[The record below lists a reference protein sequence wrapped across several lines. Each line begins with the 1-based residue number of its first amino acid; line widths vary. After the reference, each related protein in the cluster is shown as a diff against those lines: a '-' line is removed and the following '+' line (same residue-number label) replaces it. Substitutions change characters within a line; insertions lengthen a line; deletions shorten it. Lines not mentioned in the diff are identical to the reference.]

1 MSVKQ
6 LTEGLRNPSGEF
18 SPVPFWFFND
28 KPDKDRIKEQLADY
42 VEKGVNGLVLH
53 PRIGIPGEI
62 PYLSDAYFQ
71 VVKYVVETA
80 AELHMKVVL
89 YDEGM
94 YPSGSAHGMV
104 AAANPEFAARGI
116 TITGEPGEDRVLTEL
131 PGGRYLVLRK
141 TGGTIRG
148 IHFGEDDGEDG
159 APAAADILNP
169 EAVKLFIRL
178 THDRYYEELKAYF
191 GNTIIGFFTD
201 EPCALGRN
209 AEGFR
214 EWAEGM
220 EREIAEAGG
229 RLSDLEGLFT
239 GEENVTTG
247 IYRKLIKKH
256 LRENFYKALH
266 DWCEDHGI
274 WLMGHPA
281 ESDDVEEELYFH
293 VPGQDLIMRRVSP
306 ESGGLLESDSV
317 QAKLA
322 ADIARHLG
330 RRRNSN
336 ECFGVCCR
344 EQIPWY
350 FTGKDMKWYL
360 NWMGIRGVN
369 LFIPHAFYYSVEGK
383 RKEERPPDV
392 GPNNIWWKHYRQ
404 FSDYMKRISYLMTD
418 SVNGAR
424 VAVLC
429 DNNRIPYR
437 EIACFYE
444 NQIEFNYLPAA
455 LLKKCRRETSVCAGL
470 GETQPETALPGDAV
484 LPGDAASPARNV
496 LCIEGYRY
504 EAVLNVLGEEYD
516 SQLCGAAVYHK
527 AEELLTE
534 GFRAVHTAQP
544 CPSLRTAHIYKE
556 ETEIL
561 LLSNEGDESIRTKL
575 QLPGDRGI
583 VFYDLWKNRFY
594 SPDVACGEGGKSLE
608 IELTPCEMTAVIFDG
623 GEDAGEMKSGREPEK
638 LTSAG
643 SMADDGGKG
652 KGAES
657 PELAGKR
664 RGEAPDWSGLF
675 IRESKKDNQ
684 AVYSYS
690 YYKENVTSNEIF
702 EVDGEEMAECYC
714 NESFAGVSFFA
725 PHRFEIG
732 SFLKEGENEIKLVFT
747 GNAANKYDNAG
758 LFYGLRRE
766 EGK

>member
-1 MSVKQ
+1 MSVKH
-6 LTEGLRNPSGEF
+6 LTEGLQNPSEEF
-18 SPVPFWFFND
+18 SPIPFWFFND
-28 KPDKDRIKEQLADY
+28 KPDKDRIKKQLADY

-53 PRIGIPGEI
+53 PRIGIPREI
-62 PYLSDAYFQ
+62 PYLSDACFQ
-71 VVKYVVETA
+71 VIKYVVETA

-89 YDEGM
+89 SDEGM

-104 AAANPEFAARGI
+104 VATNPEFAARGI
-116 TITGEPGEDRVLTEL
+116 TITGEPGKDRALTEL
-131 PGGRYLVLRK
+131 PDDRYLVLRK

-178 THDRYYEELKAYF
+178 THDRYYEELKEYF

-220 EREIAEAGG
+220 EREIEEAGG
-229 RLSDLEGLFT
+229 KLADLEGLFT

-256 LRENFYKALH
+256 LRETFYKALH

-306 ESGGLLESDSV
+306 ESGGLLEFDSV

-350 FTGKDMKWYL
+350 FTGRDMKWYL

-455 LLKKCRRETSVCAGL
+455 LLTKCRRETS
-470 GETQPETALPGDAV
+470 GETDFQETLKRCLYIG
-484 LPGDAASPARNV
+484 
-496 LCIEGYRY
+496 GYRY
-504 EAVLNVLGEEYD
+504 EAVLNVLGTEYD
-516 SQLCGAAVYHK
+516 EMLSGVAVYHK
-527 AEELLTE
+527 AEELLGE
-534 GFRAVHTAQP
+534 GFRAVHTARP
-544 CPSLRTAHIYKE
+544 CPALRAVHLYKE
-556 ETEIL
+556 ETEIF
-561 LLSNEGDESIRTKL
+561 LLSNEGSESIHTEL
-575 QLPGDRGI
+575 QLSGDRGL
-583 VFYDLWKNRFY
+583 VCYDLWKNRFY
-594 SPDVACGEGGKSLE
+594 SPDVVRGADGKSLE
-608 IELTPCEMTAVIFDG
+608 IELMPCEMMAVILG
-623 GEDAGEMKSGREPEK
+623 GREDAADMEELTTQYAAELPGEAK
-638 LTSAG
+638 AG
-643 SMADDGGKG
+643 KRP
-652 KGAES
+652 ES
-657 PELAGKR
+657 PELAGKLR
-664 RGEAPDWSGLF
+664 DGAPGWSGLF
-675 IRESKKDNQ
+675 TRESKKDNQ
-684 AVYSYS
+684 AVYSYIL
-690 YYKENVTSNEIF
+690 YKEKVTGDEVF
-702 EVDGEEMAECYC
+702 AVDGEEMAECYC
-714 NESFAGVSFFA
+714 NDSFAGVSFFA

-732 SFLKEGENEIKLVFT
+732 SFLKEGKNEIRLIFT

-758 LFYGLRRE
+758 LFYGIKGRQE
-766 EGK
+766 N

>member
-6 LTEGLRNPSGEF
+6 LTEGLQNPSQEF

-28 KPDKDRIKEQLADY
+28 KPDKDRIKKQLADY

-53 PRIGIPGEI
+53 PRIGIPKEI

-104 AAANPEFAARGI
+104 VAANPEFAARGI
-116 TITGEPGEDRVLTEL
+116 TITGEPGEDRVLAEL

-178 THDRYYEELKAYF
+178 THDRYYEELKEYF
-191 GNTIIGFFTD
+191 GNTVIGFFTD

-214 EWAEGM
+214 EWAGGM

-229 RLSDLEGLFT
+229 KLADLEGLFT
-239 GEENVTTG
+239 GEENAATG

-266 DWCEDHGI
+266 DWCENHDI

-418 SVNGAR
+418 SLNGAR

-455 LLKKCRRETSVCAGL
+455 LLESALSG
-470 GETQPETALPGDAV
+470 TARLPKDA
-484 LPGDAASPARNV
+484 DSRAKNA
-496 LCIEGYRY
+496 LCIAGYRY

-516 SQLCGAAVYHK
+516 SQLSGVKVYHK
-527 AEELLTE
+527 AEELLGE
-534 GFRAVHTAQP
+534 DFRAVHTAQP
-544 CPSLRTAHIYKE
+544 CPALRAVHLYKE

-561 LLSNEGDESIRTKL
+561 LLSNEGSEGIRTKL
-575 QLPGDRGI
+575 QLPGGRGL
-583 VFYDLWKNRFY
+583 VCYDLWENRFY
-594 SPDVACGEGGKSLE
+594 SPDVVCGKDGKSLE
-608 IELTPCEMTAVIFDG
+608 IELMPCEMTAVIFGG
-623 GEDAGEMKSGREPEK
+623 GEDG
-638 LTSAG
+638 
-643 SMADDGGKG
+643 AD
-652 KGAES
+652 AA
-657 PELAGKR
+657 ELAAQYAAELPEAAKAGMNRK
-664 RGEAPDWSGLF
+664 EAPDWSALF
-675 IRESKKDNQ
+675 TMESKKDNQ

-690 YYKENVTSNEIF
+690 YYKENVTGNEIF
-702 EVDGEEMAECYC
+702 AVDGEEMAECYC

-732 SFLKEGENEIKLVFT
+732 SLLKEGENEIKLVFT
-747 GNAANKYDNAG
+747 GNAANKYDKAE
-758 LFYGLRRE
+758 LFYGLGKE

>member
-6 LTEGLRNPSGEF
+6 LTEGLQNPSEEF
-18 SPVPFWFFND
+18 SPIPFWFFND
-28 KPDKDRIKEQLADY
+28 KPDKGRIKKQLADY

-53 PRIGIPGEI
+53 PRIGIPREI
-62 PYLSDAYFQ
+62 PYLSDACFQ
-71 VVKYVVETA
+71 VIKYVVETA

-104 AAANPEFAARGI
+104 VAANPEFAARGI
-116 TITGEPGEDRVLTEL
+116 TITGEPGKDRALTGL
-131 PGGRYLVLRK
+131 PGDRYLVLRK

-178 THDRYYEELKAYF
+178 THDRYYEELKEYF

-220 EREIAEAGG
+220 EREIEEAGG
-229 RLSDLEGLFT
+229 KLADLEGLFT

-256 LRENFYKALH
+256 LREIFYKALH

-306 ESGGLLESDSV
+306 ESGGLLEFDSV

-350 FTGKDMKWYL
+350 FTGRDMKWYL

-455 LLKKCRRETSVCAGL
+455 LLTKCRRETSGERDFQETLKSGL
-470 GETQPETALPGDAV
+470 YIG
-484 LPGDAASPARNV
+484 
-496 LCIEGYRY
+496 GYRY
-504 EAVLNVLGEEYD
+504 EAVLNVLGAEYD
-516 SQLCGAAVYHK
+516 EMLSGAAVYHK
-527 AEELLTE
+527 AEELLGE
-534 GFRAVHTAQP
+534 GFRAVHTARP
-544 CPSLRTAHIYKE
+544 CPALRAVHLYKE
-556 ETEIL
+556 ETEIF
-561 LLSNEGDESIRTKL
+561 LLSNEGSESIHTEL
-575 QLPGDRGI
+575 QLSGDRGL
-583 VFYDLWKNRFY
+583 VCYDLWKNRFY
-594 SPDVACGEGGKSLE
+594 SPDVVRGADGKSLE
-608 IELTPCEMTAVIFDG
+608 IELMPCEMMAVILGG
-623 GEDAGEMKSGREPEK
+623 GEDAADMEELTTQYAAELPGEAK
-638 LTSAG
+638 AG
-643 SMADDGGKG
+643 KRP
-652 KGAES
+652 ES
-657 PELAGKR
+657 PELAGKLR
-664 RGEAPDWSGLF
+664 DGAPGWSGLF
-675 IRESKKDNQ
+675 TRESKKDNQ
-684 AVYSYS
+684 AVYSYIL
-690 YYKENVTSNEIF
+690 YKEKVTGDEVF
-702 EVDGEEMAECYC
+702 AVDGEEMAECYC
-714 NESFAGVSFFA
+714 NDSFAGVSFFA

-732 SFLKEGENEIKLVFT
+732 SFLKEGKNEIRLIFT

-758 LFYGLRRE
+758 LFYGIKGRQE
-766 EGK
+766 N

>member
-1 MSVKQ
+1 MSVKH
-6 LTEGLRNPSGEF
+6 LTEGLQNPSEEF
-18 SPVPFWFFND
+18 SPIPFWFFND
-28 KPDKDRIKEQLADY
+28 KPDKDRIKKQLADY

-53 PRIGIPGEI
+53 PRIGIPREI
-62 PYLSDAYFQ
+62 PYLSDACFQ
-71 VVKYVVETA
+71 VIKYVVETA

-104 AAANPEFAARGI
+104 VAANPEFAARGI
-116 TITGEPGEDRVLTEL
+116 TITGEPGKDRALTEL
-131 PGGRYLVLRK
+131 PGDRYLVLRK

-178 THDRYYEELKAYF
+178 THDRYYEELKEYF

-220 EREIAEAGG
+220 EREIEEAGG
-229 RLSDLEGLFT
+229 KLADLEGLFT

-256 LRENFYKALH
+256 LRETFYKALH

-306 ESGGLLESDSV
+306 ESGGLLEFDSV

-350 FTGKDMKWYL
+350 FTGRDMKWYL

-455 LLKKCRRETSVCAGL
+455 LLTKCRRETS
-470 GETQPETALPGDAV
+470 GETDFQETLKRCLYIG
-484 LPGDAASPARNV
+484 
-496 LCIEGYRY
+496 GYRY
-504 EAVLNVLGEEYD
+504 EAVLNVLGAEYD
-516 SQLCGAAVYHK
+516 EMLSGVAVYHK
-527 AEELLTE
+527 AEELLGE
-534 GFRAVHTAQP
+534 GFRAVHTARP
-544 CPSLRTAHIYKE
+544 CPALRAVHLYKE
-556 ETEIL
+556 ETEIF
-561 LLSNEGDESIRTKL
+561 LLSNEGSESIHTEL
-575 QLPGDRGI
+575 QLSGDRGL
-583 VFYDLWKNRFY
+583 VCYDLWKNRFY
-594 SPDVACGEGGKSLE
+594 SPDVVRGADGKSLE
-608 IELTPCEMTAVIFDG
+608 IELMPCEMMAVILG
-623 GEDAGEMKSGREPEK
+623 GREDAADMEELTTQYAAELPGEAK
-638 LTSAG
+638 AG
-643 SMADDGGKG
+643 KRP
-652 KGAES
+652 ES
-657 PELAGKR
+657 PELAGKLR
-664 RGEAPDWSGLF
+664 DGAPGWSGLF
-675 IRESKKDNQ
+675 TRESKKDNQ
-684 AVYSYS
+684 AVYSYIL
-690 YYKENVTSNEIF
+690 YKEKVTGDEVF
-702 EVDGEEMAECYC
+702 AVDGEEMAECYC
-714 NESFAGVSFFA
+714 NDSFAGVSFFA

-732 SFLKEGENEIKLVFT
+732 SFLKEGKNEIRLIFT

-758 LFYGLRRE
+758 LFYGIKGRQE
-766 EGK
+766 N

>member
-6 LTEGLRNPSGEF
+6 LTEGLQNPSEEF
-18 SPVPFWFFND
+18 SPIPFWFFND
-28 KPDKDRIKEQLADY
+28 KPDKDRIKKQLADY

-53 PRIGIPGEI
+53 PRIGIPREI
-62 PYLSDAYFQ
+62 PYLSDACFQ
-71 VVKYVVETA
+71 VIKYVVETA

-104 AAANPEFAARGI
+104 VAANPEFAARGI
-116 TITGEPGEDRVLTEL
+116 TITGEPGKDRALTEL
-131 PGGRYLVLRK
+131 PGDRYLVLRK

-178 THDRYYEELKAYF
+178 THDRYYEELKEYF

-220 EREIAEAGG
+220 EREIEEAGG
-229 RLSDLEGLFT
+229 KLADLEGLFT

-256 LRENFYKALH
+256 LRETFYKALH

-306 ESGGLLESDSV
+306 ESGGLLEFDSV

-350 FTGKDMKWYL
+350 FTGRDMKWYL

-455 LLKKCRRETSVCAGL
+455 LLTKCRRETS
-470 GETQPETALPGDAV
+470 GETDFQETLKRCLYIG
-484 LPGDAASPARNV
+484 
-496 LCIEGYRY
+496 GYRY
-504 EAVLNVLGEEYD
+504 EAVLNVLGTEYD
-516 SQLCGAAVYHK
+516 EMLSGVAVYHK
-527 AEELLTE
+527 AEELLGE
-534 GFRAVHTAQP
+534 GFRAVHTARP
-544 CPSLRTAHIYKE
+544 CPALRAVHLYKE
-556 ETEIL
+556 ETEIFL
-561 LLSNEGDESIRTKL
+561 FSNEGSESIHTEL
-575 QLPGDRGI
+575 QLSGDRGL
-583 VFYDLWKNRFY
+583 VCYDLWKNRFY
-594 SPDVACGEGGKSLE
+594 SPDVVRGADGKSLE
-608 IELTPCEMTAVIFDG
+608 IELMPCEMMAVILG
-623 GEDAGEMKSGREPEK
+623 GREDAADMEELTTQYAAELPGEAK
-638 LTSAG
+638 AG
-643 SMADDGGKG
+643 KRP
-652 KGAES
+652 ES
-657 PELAGKR
+657 PELAGKLR
-664 RGEAPDWSGLF
+664 DGAPGWSGLF
-675 IRESKKDNQ
+675 TRESKKDNQ
-684 AVYSYS
+684 AVYSYIL
-690 YYKENVTSNEIF
+690 YKEKVTGDEVF
-702 EVDGEEMAECYC
+702 AVDGEEMAECYC
-714 NESFAGVSFFA
+714 NDSFAGVSFFA

-732 SFLKEGENEIKLVFT
+732 SFLKEGKNEIRLIFT

-758 LFYGLRRE
+758 LFYGIKGRQE
-766 EGK
+766 N

>member
-1 MSVKQ
+1 MSVKH
-6 LTEGLRNPSGEF
+6 LTEGLQNPSEEF
-18 SPVPFWFFND
+18 SPIPFWFFND
-28 KPDKDRIKEQLADY
+28 KPDKDRIKKQLADY

-53 PRIGIPGEI
+53 PRIGIPREI
-62 PYLSDAYFQ
+62 PYLSDACFQ
-71 VVKYVVETA
+71 VIKYVVETA

-104 AAANPEFAARGI
+104 VATNPEFAARGI
-116 TITGEPGEDRVLTEL
+116 TITGEPGKDRALTEL
-131 PGGRYLVLRK
+131 PDDRYLVLRK

-178 THDRYYEELKAYF
+178 THDRYYEELKEYF

-220 EREIAEAGG
+220 EREIEEAGG
-229 RLSDLEGLFT
+229 KLADLEGLFT

-256 LRENFYKALH
+256 LRETFYKALH

-306 ESGGLLESDSV
+306 ESGGLLEFDSV

-350 FTGKDMKWYL
+350 FTGRDMKWYL

-455 LLKKCRRETSVCAGL
+455 LLTKCRRETS
-470 GETQPETALPGDAV
+470 GETDFQETLKRCLYIG
-484 LPGDAASPARNV
+484 
-496 LCIEGYRY
+496 GYRY
-504 EAVLNVLGEEYD
+504 EAVLNVLGTEYD
-516 SQLCGAAVYHK
+516 EMLSGVAVYHK
-527 AEELLTE
+527 AEELLGE
-534 GFRAVHTAQP
+534 GFRAVHTARP
-544 CPSLRTAHIYKE
+544 CPALRAVHLYKE
-556 ETEIL
+556 ETEIF
-561 LLSNEGDESIRTKL
+561 LLSNEGSESIHTEL
-575 QLPGDRGI
+575 QLSGDRGL
-583 VFYDLWKNRFY
+583 VCYDLWKNRFY
-594 SPDVACGEGGKSLE
+594 SPDVVRGADGKSLE
-608 IELTPCEMTAVIFDG
+608 IELMPCEMMAVILG
-623 GEDAGEMKSGREPEK
+623 GREDAADMEELTTQYAAELPGEAK
-638 LTSAG
+638 AG
-643 SMADDGGKG
+643 KRP
-652 KGAES
+652 ES
-657 PELAGKR
+657 PELAGKLR
-664 RGEAPDWSGLF
+664 DGAPGWSGLF
-675 IRESKKDNQ
+675 TRESKKDNQ
-684 AVYSYS
+684 AVYSYIL
-690 YYKENVTSNEIF
+690 YKEKVTGDEVF
-702 EVDGEEMAECYC
+702 AVDGEEMAECYC
-714 NESFAGVSFFA
+714 NDSFAGVSFFA

-732 SFLKEGENEIKLVFT
+732 SFLKEGKNEIRLIFT

-758 LFYGLRRE
+758 LFYGIKGRQE
-766 EGK
+766 N